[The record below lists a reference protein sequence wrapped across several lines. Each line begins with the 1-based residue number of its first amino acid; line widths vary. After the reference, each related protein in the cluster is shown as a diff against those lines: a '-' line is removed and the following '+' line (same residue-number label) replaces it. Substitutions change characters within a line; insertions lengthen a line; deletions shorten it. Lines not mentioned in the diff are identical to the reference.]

1 MNFFS
6 NKEYKKFLS
15 VEKYKEF
22 FSRKKFKKILNVLYK
37 PEYDVL
43 LQQDRF
49 WFKSVTWGIIG
60 TALFG
65 VSWLTF
71 AKTDEI
77 VLVTGKIVPIGDVKE
92 IQMPIGGI
100 AKEIL
105 VNEGDIVKKGDLL
118 IQLDKESSLAE
129 FETLNE
135 SLILKERKL
144 KLKNNEYQGFVSSR
158 EKNIDVLGN
167 MEKLDQQ
174 ILDKY
179 YFLFQ
184 EGAGSEVDYLRQKI
198 KAQDSY
204 KTLKNAESELDIQS
218 DIYKQELDEIRSQ
231 INEIKGRLAEN
242 SVTQR
247 YQSLTAP
254 IKGVVFDIQPKII
267 GYAAQ
272 ATETILKIV
281 PESELEARIEIPS
294 EDIGFVKDGMKVD
307 ISIDSYPSTDF
318 GVITGKIY
326 NISSDALEPDQSEQ
340 RNVFSY
346 PAKIILD
353 SQVLKLDNGNEL
365 KLKAGMSLNAS
376 VKLRKVSYLQLLLS
390 SFKNK
395 TDSLKEL

>member
-1 MNFFS
+1 MTFFS
-6 NKEYKKFLS
+6 K
-15 VEKYKEF
+15 
-22 FSRKKFKKILNVLYK
+22 KKFKKFIDVFYK
-37 PEYDVL
+37 QEYENF

-65 VSWLTF
+65 MSWLSF

-77 VLVTGKIVPIGDVKE
+77 VLVPGKIVPIGDVKE

-105 VNEGDIVKKGDLL
+105 VNEGDIVQKGDLL

-129 FETLNE
+129 FSTLNQ
-135 SLILKERKL
+135 SLIFKERKL
-144 KLKNNEYQGFVSSR
+144 KLKKREYEGFMASR
-158 EKNIDVLGN
+158 KKNIEVLN
-167 MEKLDQQ
+167 SMEKLDRQ
-174 ILDKY
+174 ISEKFY
-179 YFLFQ
+179 ILFK
-184 EGAGSEVDYLRQKI
+184 EGAGSEVEYLRQKI
-198 KAQDSY
+198 KSQDSY

-231 INEIKGRLAEN
+231 INEIRGRLAEN
-242 SVTQR
+242 NVKQR
-247 YQSLTAP
+247 YQSLVAP
-254 IKGVVFDIQPKII
+254 IQGVVFDIQPKIV
-267 GYAAQ
+267 GYTAQ

-294 EDIGFVKDGMKVD
+294 EDIGFVKDGMSVD

-318 GVITGKIY
+318 GVISGSIN
-326 NISSDALEPDQSEQ
+326 NISSDALEPDQSAQ
-340 RNVFSY
+340 RSVFSY
-346 PAKIILD
+346 PAKITLD
-353 SQVLKLDNGNEL
+353 SQVLKLDNGNNL

-376 VKLRKVSYLQLLLS
+376 IKLRKVSYLQLLLS